1 MTDPV
6 KAVVNGQPIAMR
18 EFEVLIRSTRRPAIV
33 ALPADATDG
42 EIAEF
47 AGWLLTEVLVT
58 YRQERQ
64 KATRIQLART
74 LPPKQ

>member
-1 MTDPV
+1 MTMPAE
-6 KAVVNGQPIAMR
+6 KRGQPIAMR
-18 EFEVLIRSTRRPAIV
+18 EFRVTIASTRRPAII

-42 EIAEF
+42 EIDEV
-47 AGWLLTEVLVT
+47 AGWILTQVLVT

-64 KATRIQLART
+64 KAKTIILARS

>member
-1 MTDPV
+1 MTMPA
-6 KAVVNGQPIAMR
+6 KQGTPISMR
-18 EFEVLIRSTRRPAIV
+18 EFRVNISSTHRPAFI

-42 EIAEF
+42 EIAEV
-47 AGWLLTEVLVT
+47 AGWMLTQVLVT

-64 KATRIQLART
+64 KAKTITLARS